1 MQKVLESIWAGGYET
16 TVSELNIQLKFLEYA
31 LGINKLYFWIK
42 ITLML
47 LYLFQNSFQLSLRNA
62 ENIGKH

>member
-31 LGINKLYFWIK
+31 LGINKLYF
-42 ITLML
+42 
-47 LYLFQNSFQLSLRNA
+47 
-62 ENIGKH
+62 